1 VTTTNKNFKV
11 RHGLTVAAEGI
22 TFSDGS
28 TQTTAASG
36 GGGETL
42 TIGTGLSGTSYNGS
56 TAVTIAVDST
66 VTTNS
71 GTQTLTNKT
80 LTSPK
85 INEDVAVTA
94 TATELNYVDGVT
106 SAIQTQLDGKVDE
119 SEYSAKGKILV
130 GTGTGTFTALTVGA
144 TNGHVLTVDSAEA
157 SGVKWAAGGGGGG
170 GGGFTI
176 SDTAPSSPT
185 EGSAW
190 FDSTTGYTYIYYND
204 GNSSQWVQ
212 LLGTPGPQGPA
223 GPAGATGATG
233 PSSLAPDDDQFV
245 LSSRIFA

>member
-1 VTTTNKNFKV
+1 VTTTNKDFIVKN
-11 RHGLTVAAEGI
+11 GLVVEGASATVNGVNVVTE
-22 TFSDGS
+22 
-28 TQTTAASG
+28 TT
-36 GGGETL
+36 
-42 TIGTGLSGTSYNGS
+42 
-56 TAVTIAVDST
+56 
-66 VTTNS
+66 
-71 GTQTLTNKT
+71 TQTLTNKR

-85 INEDVAVTA
+85 INEDVVLTA

-106 SAIQTQLDGKVDE
+106 SAVQTQLDGKVDE

-130 GTGTGTFTALTVGA
+130 GTGTGTFTSLTVGA
-144 TNGHVLTVDSAEA
+144 TNGHILTVDSAEA
-157 SGVKWAAGGGGGG
+157 SGVKWAASSGGGGG

-176 SDTAPSSPT
+176 SDTAPSSPA

-190 FDSTTGYTYIYYND
+190 FDSTTGFTYIYYND
-204 GNSSQWVQ
+204 GNSTQWVQ

-233 PSSLAPDDDQFV
+233 PASLAPDDDQFV

>member
-1 VTTTNKNFKV
+1 MTTTNKDFIVKN
-11 RHGLTVAAEGI
+11 GLVVQGASATVNGVNVVTE
-22 TFSDGS
+22 
-28 TQTTAASG
+28 TT
-36 GGGETL
+36 
-42 TIGTGLSGTSYNGS
+42 
-56 TAVTIAVDST
+56 
-66 VTTNS
+66 
-71 GTQTLTNKT
+71 TQTLTNKT

-85 INEDVAVTA
+85 INEDVVLTT

-106 SAIQTQLDGKVDE
+106 SGIQTQLDGKVDE

-130 GTGTGTFTALTVGA
+130 GTGTGTFTAVSVGA

-157 SGVKWAAGGGGGG
+157 SGVKWAASSGGGGG

-176 SDTAPSSPT
+176 SDTAPSSPS

-190 FDSTTGYTYIYYND
+190 FDSTTGFTYIYYND
-204 GNSSQWVQ
+204 GSSTQWVQ

-233 PSSLAPDDDQFV
+233 PASLAPDDDQFV
-245 LSSRIFA
+245 LSSRMFA